1 MIKIAQ
7 VVRIENEM
15 AYIKVARA
23 SACGENCASCG
34 STCTDKGHI
43 LKVKNDGYKPGQL
56 LSLTT
61 KDKNLLAY
69 SSVAYGIPLLVMIGA
84 TFLSYRY
91 INIGNKDI
99 VSAVFGLLSLV
110 LSFYILRQLD
120 KHVFKD
126 SDIIES
132 VVPYRGEK

>member
-7 VVRIENEM
+7 VITIENDL
-15 AYIKVARA
+15 AYVKVARA

-34 STCTDKGHI
+34 SSCTDKGHI
-43 LKVKNDGYKPGQL
+43 LKVKNEGYHPGQL
-56 LSLTT
+56 LTLTT

-69 SSVAYGIPLLVMIGA
+69 SSIAYGIPLSVMIA
-84 TFLSYRY
+84 TTLLSYRY
-91 INIGNKDI
+91 INFGNKDI
-99 VSAVFGLLSLV
+99 VSAVTGLLSLV

-120 KHVFKD
+120 RFVFKD

-132 VVPYRGEK
+132 VVPYRGE

>member
-7 VVRIENEM
+7 VIRIENEL

-23 SACGENCASCG
+23 SACGDNCASCG

-43 LKVKNDGYKPGQL
+43 LKVKNDDFKPGQL
-56 LSLTT
+56 LTLTT

-69 SSVAYGIPLLVMIGA
+69 SSIAYGIPLLVMIGA

-91 INIGNKDI
+91 INFGNKDI

-110 LSFYILRQLD
+110 LSFYILKELD
-120 KHVFKD
+120 RFVFKD

-132 VVPYRGEK
+132 VVPYRGE